1 MKPIEEIEKE
11 KNRLQEKSIYLEEQ
25 YLETQKSKYND
36 AKIIVDAMLNI
47 LKWVLEQFQW
57 EGNMNYMKEKSIE
70 QIKEELKKLEKQAA
84 YSGCFGWYM
93 KMTGGLNEIR
103 RTA

>member
-36 AKIIVDAMLNI
+36 AKIIIDSMINI
-47 LKWVLEQFQW
+47 LKWVLE
-57 EGNMNYMKEKSIE
+57 
-70 QIKEELKKLEKQAA
+70 
-84 YSGCFGWYM
+84 
-93 KMTGGLNEIR
+93 
-103 RTA
+103 